1 MFPKRNLGPVAVV
14 TLSGF
19 GLYALAGDAV
29 AQARAPL
36 TPLGDHDSFVLIA
49 ATTTS
54 SDTVVMF
61 QNTVTGDPIEAPT
74 PELPKPGLLKRC
86 KV

>member
-1 MFPKRNLGPVAVV
+1 MFPKRNLGPVAAV
-14 TLSGF
+14 TLGGF
-19 GLYALAGDAV
+19 GLYTLAGDAV
-29 AQARAPL
+29 AQARDPL
-36 TPLGDHDSFVLIA
+36 IPVGDHDSFVLIA

-61 QNTVTGDPIEAPT
+61 QNTVTGDSIEAPK
-74 PELPKPGLLKRC
+74 PELPKPSLLKRY